1 MIYMRYRIIAL
12 TAGLVLAVF
21 GLSAQSFDQFIAM
34 MDSLSMEPPQIESEF
49 HKKYKVRNL
58 DYGMTIGIERTPG
71 GRIWNCFV
79 AGGDNEDAYFV
90 LNWSDDDGKTW
101 TDSKFVID
109 PHDPSLP
116 FARRVIVGQ
125 LWTDPQGRLW
135 LFYDQSMTYYYGSS
149 TNWYSIC
156 ENPDAD
162 EPVWSE
168 PTYLGIGCSLNKP
181 TVMSTGEWV
190 LPVSIWSRKTMAY
203 TTLKNVLSDEEFRAS
218 KSDLDPMRGAHVYV
232 STDQGKT
239 WEDRGMTV
247 FPEPTFDEHQFVE
260 LEDGRWWM
268 TARVGIG
275 TNKSGIMQSFSSDRG
290 YTWTEP
296 EMYQPHISSRHF
308 VRRLASG
315 NLVLVRHGRYD
326 ECTPTRTNL
335 TAFIS
340 DDEGKTWKGG
350 LLLDDTFDISYPT
363 GFQAPD
369 GYIYVSY
376 DLQRTKRGEI
386 YMVKFTEEDVLA
398 GKIVSKDGY
407 LKNLI
412 FKPGKVEKS
421 KANKAARKAA
431 KAKK

>member
-181 TVMSTGEWV
+181 TMMSTGEWV

-376 DLQRTKRGEI
+376 DLQRTRRGEI